1 MLNNGKRHFVIK
13 MHEIHGGLGVR
24 HNDDLDRKI
33 SMVGHC
39 LVFVF
44 GWAHC
49 DSTGGGF
56 ILALTVCVFRAIFF
70 VSSQ

>member
-13 MHEIHGGLGVR
+13 MYEIHGGLDII
-24 HNDDLDRKI
+24 HNDNLGRKLLL
-33 SMVGHC
+33 VGHC

-49 DSTGGGF
+49 SSIEGGF
-56 ILALTVCVFRAIFF
+56 ILALTICEFRAFFF